1 MSNESELYVDAYNL
15 VMELRIEEFEARNN
29 RKPDEFEIDKME
41 HDLLEDDIRAAMDY
55 LRDNYDE
62 LSG

>member
-1 MSNESELYVDAYNL
+1 MSNESELYVEAYNL
-15 VMELRIEEFEARNN
+15 IMELRIEEFEARNN
-29 RKPDEFEIDKME
+29 RKPDEFEIDTME